1 MRNTLG
7 KDERL
12 KSRKKM
18 EVLFQKGN
26 SFLKSPIRVL
36 WMFSDKELLF
46 PAQIMFT
53 VPKKSFK
60 KSTDRNR
67 IKRLMREAYRMNKGQ
82 IYEPL
87 SNKGVYVIVAF
98 IYTGNRLP
106 EWKDINDK
114 IILTLQ
120 RLAIDIEKSEE
131 KKLES

>member
-67 IKRLMREAYRMNKGQ
+67 IKRLMREAYRMNKSQ

-87 SNKGVYVIVAF
+87 SSKGVYVIVAF

>member
-53 VPKKSFK
+53 VPKKLFK

-87 SNKGVYVIVAF
+87 SSKGVYVIVAF

>member
-67 IKRLMREAYRMNKGQ
+67 IKRLMREAYRMNKSQ